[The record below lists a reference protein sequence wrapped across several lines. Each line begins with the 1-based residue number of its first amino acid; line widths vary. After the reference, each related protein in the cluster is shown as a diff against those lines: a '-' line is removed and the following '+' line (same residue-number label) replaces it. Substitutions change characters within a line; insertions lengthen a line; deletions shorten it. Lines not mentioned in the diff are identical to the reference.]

1 MKKFFTLLFCV
12 TVMGFG
18 ANAAETSDIVY
29 KCIDKLLGG
38 QQSTTIMATNLDAN
52 NDGVLNIA
60 DVTTLVDL
68 VLQVNQPN
76 FAPEQKM
83 EVNTMLGKIVNNQP
97 PVPTIEDVTKAIDQA
112 ITNKQE

>member
-12 TVMGFG
+12 TVMGIG
-18 ANAAETSDIVY
+18 ANATETSDIVY
-29 KCIDKLLGG
+29 RCINQLLGG

-52 NDGVLNIA
+52 NDGVLNIE
-60 DVTTLVDL
+60 DVTTLVDI

-76 FAPEQKM
+76 FTPEQRM
-83 EVNTMLGKIVNNQP
+83 EVNSLLDKIVNNQP
-97 PVPTIEDVTKAIDQA
+97 PVPTIEDVTRAIDQA

>member
-1 MKKFFTLLFCV
+1 M
-12 TVMGFG
+12 
-18 ANAAETSDIVY
+18 
-29 KCIDKLLGG
+29 LGD